1 MNDIENELIP
11 ELGEVAVWV
20 CGADEDG
27 LVLAHAGVDEEE
39 GGVVEGDGR
48 GGVPVGVLMLPSEEL
63 HEGLT
68 DLFGGQLRVGR
79 HGEAGAVRFGL
90 LIFNV

>member
-1 MNDIENELIP
+1 MKNDIENELIP
-11 ELGEVAVWV
+11 ELGEVAVGV

-27 LVLAHAGVDEEE
+27 LVLAHAGVDKEE

-48 GGVPVGVLMLPSEEL
+48 GGVPVGVLVPPREEL

-68 DLFGGQLRVGR
+68 DLFGG
-79 HGEAGAVRFGL
+79 
-90 LIFNV
+90 